1 MNSPIYLGVN
11 IDHIATLRQS
21 RGTRFPDPVQAAMIA
36 EEAGADGITLHLRED
51 RRHIQERDVRM
62 INDVILTRMNYEMA
76 ITDFMLEF
84 AEVIRPQHVCF
95 VPEKREELTT
105 EGGLSVIGHDQKIAV
120 ALTRMEQMGAE
131 VSIFIDPDCK
141 QIKAAYDLGAR
152 TIEIHTGKYADALE
166 SAVRAQELLRVEEA
180 AYFAHDLGIKVNA
193 GHGLNYQ
200 NVKAIAGIDVINEL
214 NIGHAII
221 CRALFTGLKQAIID
235 MRNLM
240 LEGRNGCL

>member
-166 SAVRAQELLRVEEA
+166 PAVRAQELLRVEEA